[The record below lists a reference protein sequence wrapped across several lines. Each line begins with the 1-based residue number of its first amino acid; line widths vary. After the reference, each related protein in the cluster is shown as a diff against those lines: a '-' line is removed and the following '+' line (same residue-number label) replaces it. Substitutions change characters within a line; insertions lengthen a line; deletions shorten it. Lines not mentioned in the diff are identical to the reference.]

1 MGKYP
6 GTQNHSREKGYKI
19 IPEIQ
24 NQYKQMQKGRN
35 ENKKCPPKM
44 QYKYKRIEDD
54 LNVKQNAPKT
64 QKKPE
69 R

>member
-1 MGKYP
+1 
-6 GTQNHSREKGYKI
+6 
-19 IPEIQ
+19 
-24 NQYKQMQKGRN
+24 MQKGCN

-54 LNVKQNAPKT
+54 LNVKQNAPKP